1 MSQLSPFAI
10 ALRLSGVTL
19 RQPEQAGA
27 LDQLSDASKLQLEL
41 DRALKQLTSRFEPED
56 AEGSFYA
63 QVDVPVNNP
72 VRALLELAERSG
84 PAIAAML
91 EDRRIGKAV
100 VDLAFDYP
108 EHGEA
113 MSARLP
119 AHAVAAIAGY
129 GIDIEVSVYLTDV
142 EDDEDQ

>member
-1 MSQLSPFAI
+1 MSQFAPFAM

-19 RQPEQAGA
+19 
-27 LDQLSDASKLQLEL
+27 KQLEL
-41 DRALKQLTSRFEPED
+41 DATLKHLTSRYEAED
-56 AEGSFYA
+56 AEESFYA
-63 QVDVPVNNP
+63 QVDIPVNNP

-100 VDLAFDYP
+100 LDLAFDYP
-108 EHGEA
+108 DHGEA

-119 AHAVAAIAGY
+119 AHVAAAIAGL

-142 EDDEDQ
+142 EEDDVD

>member
-1 MSQLSPFAI
+1 MSQFAPFAI
-10 ALRLSGVTL
+10 ALRLSGVTVG
-19 RQPEQAGA
+19 QYD
-27 LDQLSDASKLQLEL
+27 LDA
-41 DRALKQLTSRFEPED
+41 ALKQLSSRYEPED

-63 QVDVPVNNP
+63 QVDVDTANP

-91 EDRRIGKAV
+91 DDRRIGKAV
-100 VDLAFDYP
+100 LDLAFDYP

-119 AHAVAAIAGY
+119 AHAAAAIAGY
-129 GIDIEVSVYLTDV
+129 GVDIEISVYLTDV
-142 EDDEDQ
+142 EEDEED

>member
-1 MSQLSPFAI
+1 MSQFSPFAI

-27 LDQLSDASKLQLEL
+27 LGQLPDAIKLQLEL
-41 DRALKQLTSRFEPED
+41 DGAIRQLTSRFEPED

-91 EDRRIGKAV
+91 EDRRIGLAV
-100 VDLAFDYP
+100 LDIAFDYP

-113 MSARLP
+113 MSTRLP
-119 AHAVAAIAGY
+119 AHVAAAIGGY

-142 EDDEDQ
+142 EDDEED